1 MPPITDKP
9 VGKEMKRLVLLMI
22 TLALV
27 AGCSATAKTYEKK
40 GRKGLNINCSGLTS
54 SWEQCEQKAARA
66 CGAKGYKVIAKA
78 GDDQSEE
85 DDPADFAFGLNPAGF
100 SSRTMIV
107 LCR

>member
-1 MPPITDKP
+1 
-9 VGKEMKRLVLLMI
+9 MKRLVLLMI

-54 SWEQCEQKAARA
+54 SWEQCEKKATLA
-66 CGAKGYKVIAKA
+66 CGAKGYKVLAKA
-78 GDDQSEE
+78 GSDSGE
-85 DDPADFAFGLNPAGF
+85 DDPADFLFGLNPAGF
-100 SSRTMIV
+100 SSRSMVV

>member
-1 MPPITDKP
+1 MN
-9 VGKEMKRLVLLMI
+9 RLVLL
-22 TLALV
+22 TVVLALC

-66 CGAKGYKVIAKA
+66 CGAKGYKVLAKA
-78 GDDQSEE
+78 GDDQGEE
-85 DDPADFAFGLNPAGF
+85 DDPADFVFGLNPAGF
-100 SSRTMIV
+100 SSRSLVV